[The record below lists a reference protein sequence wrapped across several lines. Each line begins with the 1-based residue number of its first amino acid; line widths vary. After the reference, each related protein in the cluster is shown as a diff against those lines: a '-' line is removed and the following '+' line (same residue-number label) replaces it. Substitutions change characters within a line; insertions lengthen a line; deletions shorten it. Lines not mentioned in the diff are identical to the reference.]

1 MDGRFPKLR
10 KNAEAAACC
19 LSRYSFLFVM
29 PTLVR
34 GYQRQLEEND
44 MYEPLPEQDSETAT
58 RRMTDCI
65 RSLNSFSKKKM
76 SRIIRTYINVHC
88 SHRAWEKE
96 KRLASKANRKPSMV
110 KVVRRIFAKRFIL
123 TGILIF
129 VENIFHLLQPVALG
143 LLIRYFR
150 YDSPLSKRDAYLAAL
165 GVGMTSIMI
174 PIIHHP
180 YFHCLLKFGLELK
193 TACSGMIMEK
203 VSIFFFQKCT
213 SFLAVNGAVSRKLC
227 CTRRES
233 NHCSL
238 HPGKR
243 VTTTPPIL
251 FFRFSLAAHLLCICL
266 SGQCTPFF
274 SSLHPVGGFH
284 LFSL

>member
-58 RRMTDCI
+58 RRMTEVMRCE
-65 RSLNSFSKKKM
+65 SGVK
-76 SRIIRTYINVHC
+76 IIYPETMTVEGY
-88 SHRAWEKE
+88 EKYE
-96 KRLASKANRKPSMV
+96 ECKVSGARRLTQKQSNIPKLARNY
-110 KVVRRIFAKRFIL
+110 
-123 TGILIF
+123 
-129 VENIFHLLQPVALG
+129 NIFHLLQPVALG

-180 YFHCLLKFGLELK
+180 YFHFLLKFGLELK
-193 TACSGMIMEK
+193 TACSGMIMQK
-203 VSIFFFQKCT
+203 VSIFFSKIY
-213 SFLAVNGAVSRKLC
+213 FLSCRERSRFSKIA
-227 CTRRES
+227 
-233 NHCSL
+233 L
-238 HPGKR
+238 HPEGIE
-243 VTTTPPIL
+243 PLL
-251 FFRFSLAAHLLCICL
+251 FA
-266 SGQCTPFF
+266 SGQMCYYYTTDP
-274 SSLHPVGGFH
+274 L
-284 LFSL
+284 L